1 MTLDFDDVLK
11 LHLKKFGVEPVFTGI
26 EFHDSENLIES
37 IIESIEKGVPY
48 VQKDVPEG
56 ALI

>member
-1 MTLDFDDVLK
+1 MSLDFDDVLK
-11 LHLKKFGVEPVFTGI
+11 LHLKTFGVEPIFTGI

-56 ALI
+56 VLI